1 MRVLVVDDEAPARRR
16 LCRLLA
22 ELGDVEVVGEAADGV
37 EARAQIDALAP
48 DAVLLDVQ
56 MPELDGLALARGG
69 AMPKVIFTTAHA
81 QHAIEAFELA
91 AVDYLLKPIERD
103 RLRRAIERV
112 REHLGRA
119 APPDVPSVDDV
130 LRAARGRAD
139 APQAAPPARLA
150 AREGGRVRMFDVGE
164 ITRLFAQDKYVVL
177 RHDGREVLLDDSL
190 AELEVRLA
198 PHGFVRVHR
207 SELINLAAVVSIVGE
222 GSAARVELRDGQWA
236 AVARRELPALRRRLG
251 FG

>member
-1 MRVLVVDDEAPARRR
+1 MLVVDDEAPARRR

-22 ELGDVEVVGEAADGV
+22 VLGEVVGVGAAADGV

-91 AVDYLLKPIERD
+91 AVDYLRKPIERD
-103 RLRRAIERV
+103 RLRRAIDRV

-119 APPDVPSVDDV
+119 APPEVPSVDDV

-139 APQAAPPARLA
+139 APQAAPARLA

>member
-22 ELGDVEVVGEAADGV
+22 ELGDVEVVGEAADGL
-37 EARAQIDALAP
+37 EARAKIDALHP

-56 MPELDGLALARGG
+56 MPEQDGLALARGG

-81 QHAIEAFELA
+81 HHAIEAFELA
-91 AVDYLLKPIERD
+91 AVDYLLKPVERE

-119 APPDVPSVDDV
+119 APEAPIVDDV
-130 LRAARGRAD
+130 LRAARDRT
-139 APQAAPPARLA
+139 APVRLA
-150 AREGGRVRMFDVGE
+150 AREGGRVRLFDVGA

-190 AELEVRLA
+190 AELETRLA

-222 GSAARVELRDGQWA
+222 GSAARVELRDGQSA

>member
-16 LCRLLA
+16 LCRMLA
-22 ELGDVEVVGEAADGV
+22 ELGDVEVVGEAADGI
-37 EARAQIDALAP
+37 EARAKIDALAP

-56 MPELDGLALARGG
+56 MPEQDGLALARGG
-69 AMPKVIFTTAHA
+69 AMPKLIFTTAHA

-103 RLRRAIERV
+103 RLRRAIDRV

-119 APPDVPSVDDV
+119 TPPEAPPLDDV
-130 LRAARGRAD
+130 LRAARDRAL
-139 APQAAPPARLA
+139 PPRLA
-150 AREGGRVRMFDVGE
+150 AREGGRVRLFDVAA

-177 RHDGREVLLDDSL
+177 LHEGREVLLDDSL
-190 AELEVRLA
+190 AELETRLA

-207 SELINLAAVVSIVGE
+207 SELINLAAVVAILGE
-222 GSAARVELRDGQWA
+222 GSAARVELRDGQFA
-236 AVARRELPALRRRLG
+236 AVARRELPGLRRRLG